1 LIYPGIGDAD
11 RYDVLRVTHHGQK
24 VKSDVCT
31 IALLGGAGLL
41 AHHLCAKCRR
51 EGLTF
56 CCWFL
61 FLVISARPVIST
73 YTRPIFTKFA
83 GLVELWTQMNDLK
96 FFFDPSGDIAMATN
110 MTFAREAAPA
120 YDKKGNCYAEC
131 RQTNY
136 LI

>member
-1 LIYPGIGDAD
+1 MQIGMTCAQSAQSA
-11 RYDVLRVTHHGQK
+11 HHGQHWEK

-83 GLVELWTQMNDLK
+83 GLVELWTQMN
-96 FFFDPSGDIAMATN
+96 I
-110 MTFAREAAPA
+110 
-120 YDKKGNCYAEC
+120 
-131 RQTNY
+131 
-136 LI
+136 